1 MEALRNQIGLQLSE
15 LVDAISQPFSAA
27 LASDGWSEGS
37 WAKWQLTL
45 RGLQESFASG
55 QPLPEASISRA
66 MDFDGVTGGILL
78 SKAAA
83 LSNSLRHLR
92 QVGGINA

>member
-1 MEALRNQIGLQLSE
+1 MEDLRNQIGIQLDE
-15 LVDAISQPFSAA
+15 LVEAISHPFSAA
-27 LASDGWSEGS
+27 AASDGWSEAT
-37 WAKWQLTL
+37 WAKWQLNF
-45 RGLQESFASG
+45 RRLQESFASS
-55 QPLPEASISRA
+55 QSLPEASISRA